1 MDLMAGA
8 AGAPERIAVIAFAMS
23 RSSADTPRLL
33 TRPAR
38 AVREQDGFT
47 LMEILVVLLIIGILA
62 AIAIPSFTSQT
73 ARANDAAAKTQVGT
87 LETTIKAF
95 AMDNSGSFEGATLAK
110 LEAIEPTLKDS
121 TTAVAKEVTEATST
135 GFEIE
140 SEAVG
145 SKDVYK
151 LVSVNGEVTRSCAPR
166 DAGGCAGGSW

>member
-1 MDLMAGA
+1 VITFPLSCSSVD
-8 AGAPERIAVIAFAMS
+8 AP
-23 RSSADTPRLL
+23 RSVTRL
-33 TRPAR
+33 AK

-73 ARANDAAAKTQVGT
+73 ARANDAAAKTQIGT
-87 LETTIKAF
+87 LGTTIKTF
-95 AMDNSGSFEGATLAK
+95 AMDNGGSYKGATLAK
-110 LEAIEPTLKDS
+110 LEEVEPTLKDS
-121 TTAVAKEVTEATST
+121 TTSVAKEVAEATST

-151 LVSVNGEVTRSCAPR
+151 LASIDGEVTRSCTPR
-166 DAGGCAGGSW
+166 DAGGCTGGSW